1 MHTHNKPGINV
12 DLAMDIKTN
21 LTWKSP
27 LTTKESDV
35 SLEGPESITDEELE
49 AAFAELEQGPTDGNV
64 LDPEIEGDEIE
75 AGKVYDLEEFARVEN
90 GVVPSAF
97 EEDVQVIVPP
107 SGDTNWDINTL
118 LLSKGVSSA

>member
-12 DLAMDIKTN
+12 DLATDIETN
-21 LTWKSP
+21 FTWKLP
-27 LTTKESDV
+27 LTTKKSDV

-75 AGKVYDLEEFARVEN
+75 AGKVYDLKEFTQVEN
-90 GVVPSAF
+90 GVVLSAF
-97 EEDVQVIVPP
+97 EEDVQ
-107 SGDTNWDINTL
+107 GYQL
-118 LLSKGVSSA
+118 GY

>member
-21 LTWKSP
+21 FTWKSS

-64 LDPEIEGDEIE
+64 LDPEIEDEIE
-75 AGKVYDLEEFARVEN
+75 AGKVYDLKEFTRVKN

-97 EEDVQVIVPP
+97 EEDVQVIVPA
-107 SGDTNWDINTL
+107 SGDTNWNINTL

>member
-12 DLAMDIKTN
+12 DLATDIETN
-21 LTWKSP
+21 FTWKPP

-49 AAFAELEQGPTDGNV
+49 AAFVKLEQGPTDGSV

-75 AGKVYDLEEFARVEN
+75 AGKVYDLEEF
-90 GVVPSAF
+90 
-97 EEDVQVIVPP
+97 
-107 SGDTNWDINTL
+107 T
-118 LLSKGVSSA
+118 

>member
-1 MHTHNKPGINV
+1 MHTHNEPSVNV
-12 DLAMDIKTN
+12 DLATDIETN
-21 LTWKSP
+21 FTWKLP

-64 LDPEIEGDEIE
+64 LDPEIEDEIE
-75 AGKVYDLEEFARVEN
+75 AGKVYDLEEFSRVEN

-97 EEDVQVIVPP
+97 EEDVQVIVPA
-107 SGDTNWDINTL
+107 SEDTNWDINTL

>member
-1 MHTHNKPGINV
+1 MHTHNEPSVNV
-12 DLAMDIKTN
+12 DLATDIETN
-21 LTWKSP
+21 FTWKLP

-64 LDPEIEGDEIE
+64 LDPEIEDEIE
-75 AGKVYDLEEFARVEN
+75 AGKVYDLKEFTRVKN

-97 EEDVQVIVPP
+97 EEDVQVIVPA
-107 SGDTNWDINTL
+107 SGDTNWNINTL